1 LDIYPND
8 TDEGQPS
15 IQIVTRNPNATPKAT
30 YYFHKEGGGFSS
42 VNDAAGND
50 WVNFSSAAGS
60 AGDFRGIPN
69 MVSPASGGYFHPGRN
84 TASTSVLDKG
94 PLKATFRSTA
104 GSGQWQ
110 VLWTVYPAYATMV
123 VEKAA
128 GTYWFLYEGTPGGKL
143 DVTKDFVVRSDMAG
157 ASTLASVQWEEEL
170 AGEDWVYFGDPDL
183 NRSLFMAHPEND
195 APTTSYRPQHSNPNN
210 ADGAMTVFGFGR
222 RLTPLTGSLSGA
234 QRHLTFGLLEGT
246 DFNANQ
252 RAIRSAVKP
261 LLITPGFVEKQ
272 QTVMSNPYLFRVTA
286 NSQVTATFAAAQY
299 DLAVN
304 VVGEG
309 EVKRSPDKTAYS
321 YGEEVTLEALPE
333 PGWSFAG
340 WSDGLGNNPEIAVTV
355 NGDRLLTATFTQDVY
370 TLDLKIFGKG
380 TVQVSPAQET
390 YHFGDKVDFT
400 AEPDQDWKFLGW
412 GGDLKGNELQNSLVF
427 EGDQFVA
434 ATFVMKEIRNYLPM
448 ISAD

>member
-1 LDIYPND
+1 
-8 TDEGQPS
+8 
-15 IQIVTRNPNATPKAT
+15 
-30 YYFHKEGGGFSS
+30 
-42 VNDAAGND
+42 
-50 WVNFSSAAGS
+50 
-60 AGDFRGIPN
+60 
-69 MVSPASGGYFHPGRN
+69 
-84 TASTSVLDKG
+84 
-94 PLKATFRSTA
+94 
-104 GSGQWQ
+104 
-110 VLWTVYPAYATMV
+110 
-123 VEKAA
+123 
-128 GTYWFLYEGTPGGKL
+128 
-143 DVTKDFVVRSDMAG
+143 
-157 ASTLASVQWEEEL
+157 
-170 AGEDWVYFGDPDL
+170 
-183 NRSLFMAHPEND
+183 
-195 APTTSYRPQHSNPNN
+195 
-210 ADGAMTVFGFGR
+210 
-222 RLTPLTGSLSGA
+222 
-234 QRHLTFGLLEGT
+234 LTFGLLEGT